1 MAIATHQDS
10 LDTAS
15 FTVRS
20 LAKDDVHQTLEIEK
34 EVFPNLF
41 PPTSFHRELKNPN
54 SHFLVATRNVFT
66 KRKSPIHEV
75 EARQRGILH
84 HFLNVIRRRRS
95 RAVSNP
101 EHIVG
106 FIGTWYM
113 VDEAHI
119 VSIGVRNEY
128 QGQGIGNLLFLGAID
143 HAIKTGAETITLEV
157 RPSNLKARNLYKK
170 HGLSERGVRKSYY
183 SDDRED
189 AIIMTSEPIQ
199 MPEFTRRHQSLK
211 RGGD

>member
-1 MAIATHQDS
+1 MAIATHQGS
-10 LDTAS
+10 RDTTS
-15 FTVRS
+15 FTIRS
-20 LAKDDVHQTLEIEK
+20 LTKVDVQQTLEIEK

-41 PPTSFHRELKNPN
+41 PPTSFRRELKNPK
-54 SHFLVATRNVFT
+54 SHFLVATRSVFT

-75 EARQRGILH
+75 EASQHGILH
-84 HFLNVIRRRRS
+84 HFLDAIRSRRS
-95 RAVSNP
+95 RAVPKP

-128 QGQGIGNLLFLGAID
+128 QGRGIGDLLLLGAID
-143 HAIKTGAETITLEV
+143 HAIETGAETITLEV

-199 MPEFTRRHQSLK
+199 LSEFIRRHQSLK
-211 RGGD
+211 RGVE